1 MNFVAFDF
9 ETSNP
14 DLSSIC
20 QVGLAVFRDGECVDT
35 WSTLVNPLD
44 YFHWRNVK
52 VHGIV
57 EANVK
62 EAPTFS
68 AIADDL
74 FARLE
79 TGIVASHSRFD
90 VASLSAACGKM
101 NRLAPALRWVDSC
114 QVARLVWQ
122 QFREDGYGLSR
133 LAQRLGIQFSH
144 HDAVED
150 ARAAGLVL
158 CRALRDSGK
167 SVEEFVEQTSI
178 VPMSA
183 PRARRYRPSNKDS
196 AQQNGNAEGKLLGEV
211 VVFTGTLSIPRKEA
225 ALRVA
230 QAGCAIDN
238 TVTKRT
244 TTLVVGDQDI
254 RLLAGKKQVQSR
266 LAPRRSSNPGNAFA
280 SCRRQISKH

>member
-1 MNFVAFDF
+1 MV
-9 ETSNP
+9 
-14 DLSSIC
+14 
-20 QVGLAVFRDGECVDT
+20 
-35 WSTLVNPLD
+35 
-44 YFHWRNVK
+44 
-52 VHGIV
+52 
-57 EANVK
+57 
-62 EAPTFS
+62 
-68 AIADDL
+68 
-74 FARLE
+74 
-79 TGIVASHSRFD
+79 SHSRFD

-101 NRLAPALRWVDSC
+101 NRLAPELRWVDSC

-183 PRARRYRPSNKDS
+183 PRARRYRPSDKDS
-196 AQQNGNAEGKLLGEV
+196 VKQNGNAEGKLLGEV

-225 ALRVA
+225 ALRAA

-254 RLLAGKKQVQSR
+254 RLLAGKKVSSKQARAEELIESGQCIRILQETDFETLIEGALEETSFGVDLIQRDIGEPFRPHMTITELFEGPDRGLISDWEEG
-266 LAPRRSSNPGNAFA
+266 RRMERSGRPESQNAK
-280 SCRRQISKH
+280 RGE